1 VPAGGT
7 GVQQECGVTALSDN
21 GARADRAIGGLVR
34 DAIRQFAELSGL
46 EPEKVSGVRSSESG
60 WSILIDVVELER
72 IPATT
77 SVMCTYRVDV
87 DSDAQLTGFERLR
100 RFTRATTDGR

>member
-1 VPAGGT
+1 M
-7 GVQQECGVTALSDN
+7 TALSEN
-21 GARADRAIGGLVR
+21 GARVDRVIGGLVR
-34 DAIRQFAELSGL
+34 DAVRQFAELSGL
-46 EPEKVSGVRSSESG
+46 EPERVSGVRSSDNG

-87 DSDAQLTGFERLR
+87 DGEAQLTGFERLR

>member
-1 VPAGGT
+1 M
-7 GVQQECGVTALSDN
+7 TALSEN
-21 GARADRAIGGLVR
+21 GARADGAIGGLVR
-34 DAIRQFAELSGL
+34 DAARQFAELSGL
-46 EPEKVSGVRSSESG
+46 EPERISGVRSSEKG

-87 DSDAQLTGFERLR
+87 DSDKQLTGFERIR
-100 RFTRATTDGR
+100 RYIRSSTD

>member
-1 VPAGGT
+1 M
-7 GVQQECGVTALSDN
+7 GVTAVSEN
-21 GARADRAIGGLVR
+21 GARANRPIGGLVR
-34 DAIRQFAELSGL
+34 GAVQQFAELSGL
-46 EPEKVSGVRSSESG
+46 EPERISGVRSSENG
-60 WSILIDVVELER
+60 WSILVDVVELER

>member
-1 VPAGGT
+1 M
-7 GVQQECGVTALSDN
+7 TALSDN
-21 GARADRAIGGLVR
+21 GARADEAIGGLVR
-34 DAIRQFAELSGL
+34 DAVRQFAELSGL
-46 EPEKVSGVRSSESG
+46 EPERVTGVRPSEKG

-87 DSDAQLTGFERLR
+87 DSDKQLTGFERVR
-100 RFTRATTDGR
+100 RFIRSSTDGR